1 MPEQKYGVID
11 CTGDKFIVAD
21 KDECDPNKWSVLCNL
36 FRLDKNNTDRI
47 TINARVEFYGVQYD
61 PDQLKV
67 LSKEEFIESFGDS
80 LFYEISSMHDESKYA
95 SYITLNNY
103 EYIQGYI
110 HNLNMLNIKYDDAV
124 LRKVVLDNVVE
135 VSY

>member
-1 MPEQKYGVID
+1 MPEPKYGVID

-21 KDECDPNKWSVLCNL
+21 KDECDPNKWDVLCNL
-36 FRLDKNNTDRI
+36 FRLDKKNTDRI
-47 TINARVEFYGVQYD
+47 TIDARIEFYGIQYD

-67 LSKEEFIESFGDS
+67 LSKEEFIENFGQS
-80 LFYEISSMHDESKYA
+80 LFDEASNMYDTSKQA

-103 EYIQGYI
+103 KYIQGYI
-110 HNLNMLNIKYDDAV
+110 HNLNMLNIKYDEAV
-124 LRKVVLDNVVE
+124 LRKAVLDNVIE